1 MNIIKS
7 FLTAPKA
14 RIAIA
19 IARFNHFINSSLLKG
34 AIDTL
39 ERVGFVKKENIT
51 VVWLPGSYELPLVI
65 KTLSDTK
72 KYDGIIALSTIIRGE
87 TQHFSYLFDICS
99 SGIHNIVMSS
109 NIPVGFGVLITENIE
124 QAIERSGTKF
134 GNKGVDAAL
143 SVLEMINIIHDIK
156 G

>member
-1 MNIIKS
+1 MRIIKS
-7 FLTAPKA
+7 FVTAPKS

-19 IARFNHFINSSLLKG
+19 IARCNHFINNSLLKG

-39 ERVGFVKKENIT
+39 ERVGLVKKENIT
-51 VVWLPGSYELPLVI
+51 VVWLPGSYELPLII

-87 TQHFSYLFDICS
+87 TQHFSYLFDVCS
-99 SGIHNIVMSS
+99 SGIANIVMKS

-124 QAIERSGTKF
+124 QAIERSGTKS

-156 G
+156 S

>member
-1 MNIIKS
+1 MRIIKS
-7 FLTAPKA
+7 FITAPKA

-19 IARFNHFINSSLLKG
+19 IARCNHFVNSSLLKG

-39 ERVGFVKKENIT
+39 ERVGLVKKENIT
-51 VVWLPGSYELPLVI
+51 VVWLPGAYELPLIV

-72 KYDGIIALSTIIRGE
+72 KYDGIIAIATIIRGA
-87 TQHFSYLFDICS
+87 TKHFSYLFDICS
-99 SGIHNIVMSS
+99 SGISNIVMKS

-124 QAIERSGTKF
+124 QAIERSGTKS

-156 G
+156 S

>member
-1 MNIIKS
+1 MHIIKS
-7 FLTAPKA
+7 FITAPKA

-19 IARFNHFINSSLLKG
+19 IARFNHFINNSLLKG

-39 ERVGFVKKENIT
+39 ERVGLVKKENIT
-51 VVWLPGSYELPLVI
+51 VVWLPGSYELPLII

-87 TQHFSYLFDICS
+87 TQHFSYLFDLCS
-99 SGIHNIVMSS
+99 SGIANTVMKS

-124 QAIERSGTKF
+124 QAIERSGTKS

-156 G
+156 N